1 MIGRSISVSAPNT
14 VEAARCQLAATPRQ
28 AHRQNNFDFL
38 RLIGAVLVIYGHAY
52 PLTGSVSPGF
62 AGNGIATVGVKIFFV
77 ISGYLVALSW
87 LRDGNLARFFFRR
100 CLRIFPALV
109 AVVLLTVVVLGPVLT
124 TQPLSAY
131 FNNPLVTFYLRNIAL
146 YINYSL
152 PGVFEHNVYPNA
164 VNGSLWSL
172 PAEFFMYL
180 LTPILL
186 ARVVNFHKF
195 TFVLITAMFVVLSL
209 LLTHAMPRSSQLVIY
224 ATDVWSWLQVAPY
237 FVIGAAVALYRLE
250 RLMNI
255 YVAFIGLLALAV
267 FDTNATVK
275 EAMLMM
281 VLPYACLSF
290 GLGYAPIF
298 EKITRGNDL
307 SYGVFLAGFPV
318 EQIISATLGP
328 QIGPWSECAIALLIC
343 LGLAYLSWNLVERPI
358 LAWKPGRRE
367 ARTDEIATPLPG

>member
-1 MIGRSISVSAPNT
+1 MIGRSIAVSDSNT
-14 VEAARCQLAATPRQ
+14 VDAARRQLAATPRS

-62 AGNGIATVGVKIFFV
+62 AGNGVATIGVKIFFV

-87 LRDGNLARFFFRR
+87 LRDGNLARFLLRR

-109 AVVLLTVVVLGPVLT
+109 AVVILTVLVLGPLLT

-186 ARVVNFHKF
+186 ARVVSFHKS
-195 TFVLITAMFVVLSL
+195 TFALITAVFVVLSL
-209 LLTHAMPRSSQLVIY
+209 LLTHAIPRGSQLVIY

-237 FVIGAAVALYRLE
+237 FVVGAAVALYRLE

-255 YVAFIGLLALAV
+255 HVAFIGLLALAAC
-267 FDTNATVK
+267 DTNATVK
-275 EAMLMM
+275 EAMLML
-281 VLPYACLSF
+281 VLPCACLSF

-307 SYGVFLAGFPV
+307 SYGVFLLGFPV
-318 EQIISATLGP
+318 EQAISNTLGS
-328 QIGPWSECAIALLIC
+328 QIGPWPEFVIALPIC

-367 ARTDEIATPLPG
+367 ARTDEIATPLPS